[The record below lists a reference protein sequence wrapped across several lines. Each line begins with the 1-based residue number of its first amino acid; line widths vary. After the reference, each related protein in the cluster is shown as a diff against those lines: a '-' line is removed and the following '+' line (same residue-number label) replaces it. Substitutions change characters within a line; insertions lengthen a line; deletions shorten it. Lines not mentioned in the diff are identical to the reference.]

1 MKIKI
6 LIIENEYNSVK
17 GAFSAAN
24 LFDFNSELDIINE
37 DKAQNIIYNELKN
50 FDVIFI
56 DISLATKS
64 VLDGLGIIEKIS
76 TLSNGTIILKK
87 IVILTGDHDID
98 NKIRNI
104 NIPYKDFPIL
114 KKPINFNHV
123 TEVIKVIL
131 KKNQNNN

>member
-76 TLSNGTIILKK
+76 TLSYGAILLKK

-98 NKIRNI
+98 NKIKNI
-104 NIPYKDFPIL
+104 DIPYKDFPIL